1 MIEKIEHSN
10 IDLANKLAA
19 IEFEIFDTCWHPEII
34 QEKINNKE
42 FIYWIYKSNVEI
54 VAYLAVQRIDKEF
67 HIIGIGVKEG
77 HRNKQIAT
85 KLMDT
90 LLQFFS
96 EIEIECIRLE
106 VRESNISAIN
116 LYKSYLFEQYG
127 IREKYYQDEN
137 AILFE
142 LRKLD
147 VYR

>member
-1 MIEKIEHSN
+1 
-10 IDLANKLAA
+10 
-19 IEFEIFDTCWHPEII
+19 
-34 QEKINNKE
+34 
-42 FIYWIYKSNVEI
+42 
-54 VAYLAVQRIDKEF
+54 
-67 HIIGIGVKEG
+67 
-77 HRNKQIAT
+77 
-85 KLMDT
+85 MDT
-90 LLQFFS
+90 LLQFFN

>member
-1 MIEKIEHSN
+1 MSSQNNYNHSQWKFT
-10 IDLANKLAA
+10 DSA

-96 EIEIECIRLE
+96 EIE
-106 VRESNISAIN
+106 
-116 LYKSYLFEQYG
+116 KKF
-127 IREKYYQDEN
+127 DEN
-137 AILFE
+137 AEMSVDFVDWKDE
-142 LRKLD
+142 LWIWFLCL
-147 VYR
+147 